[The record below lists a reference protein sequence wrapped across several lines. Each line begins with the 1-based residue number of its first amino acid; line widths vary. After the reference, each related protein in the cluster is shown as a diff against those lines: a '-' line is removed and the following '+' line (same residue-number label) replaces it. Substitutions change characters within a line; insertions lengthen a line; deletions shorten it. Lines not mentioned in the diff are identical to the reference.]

1 MIPGLEIKRI
11 ENESA
16 DDGLANEN
24 SDSPFVE
31 FDITSESVHFTVFLL
46 IGPPD
51 PSILPQRLPQSV
63 FDRGQPIHVSSLDLL
78 NDVGE
83 SILEILELMNPDEM
97 AVFICQDQTVLA
109 AACDVLS

>member
-1 MIPGLEIKRI
+1 MIPGLEIKRK
-11 ENESA
+11 ESET
-16 DDGLANEN
+16 ANEK

-31 FDITSESVHFTVFLL
+31 FDITSDSVRFTVFLL

-51 PSILPQRLPQSV
+51 PSILAERLPQSV
-63 FDRGQPIHVSSLDLL
+63 FDRGQSIHVSSLDLL

>member
-16 DDGLANEN
+16 NEKSDEK

-51 PSILPQRLPQSV
+51 PSILPQRMPQSV
-63 FDRGQPIHVSSLDLL
+63 FDRGQPIHVSSLDIL

-83 SILEILELMNPDEM
+83 SILEILELMNPDEI
-97 AVFICQDQTVLA
+97 AVFICQDHTVLA

>member
-11 ENESA
+11 ENE
-16 DDGLANEN
+16 LANEQ

-51 PSILPQRLPQSV
+51 PSILPQQLPQSV

-83 SILEILELMNPDEM
+83 SILEILELMNPDEI
-97 AVFICQDQTVLA
+97 AVFICQDQAVLA
-109 AACDVLS
+109 SACDVLS

>member
-11 ENESA
+11 ETSSNTITS
-16 DDGLANEN
+16 N
-24 SDSPFVE
+24 VIE
-31 FDITSESVHFTVFLL
+31 FEVTSESAHFTVLL
-46 IGPPD
+46 LVGPAD
-51 PSILPQRLPQSV
+51 PGILPDRLPQSI

-83 SILEILELMNPDEM
+83 SILDILELMNPDEI
-97 AVFICQDQTVLA
+97 AVFLCQDQTVMV